1 MRNLCGDN
9 LRSPTSRVCASH
21 RCFWARILTEIA
33 RICAQKREHSGVTN
47 AGAAILA
54 AGSAIIGPCSP
65 STRTSH
71 SYRTILDPEGKATVA
86 DVALIGS
93 EERVGE
99 QLAELAD
106 AGVTDF
112 AAAVYGAPDDRDRTI
127 ALLSTA
133 RRPD

>member
-1 MRNLCGDN
+1 M
-9 LRSPTSRVCASH
+9 
-21 RCFWARILTEIA
+21 
-33 RICAQKREHSGVTN
+33 
-47 AGAAILA
+47 
-54 AGSAIIGPCSP
+54 
-65 STRTSH
+65 
-71 SYRTILDPEGKATVA
+71 
-86 DVALIGS
+86 ALIGN

>member
-1 MRNLCGDN
+1 
-9 LRSPTSRVCASH
+9 VCASH

-86 DVALIGS
+86 DVALIGNELGS
-93 EERVGE
+93 ASGCVVVVVGD
-99 QLAELAD
+99 AD
-106 AGVTDF
+106 
-112 AAAVYGAPDDRDRTI
+112 PQ
-127 ALLSTA
+127 
-133 RRPD
+133 RRCFRRLDG